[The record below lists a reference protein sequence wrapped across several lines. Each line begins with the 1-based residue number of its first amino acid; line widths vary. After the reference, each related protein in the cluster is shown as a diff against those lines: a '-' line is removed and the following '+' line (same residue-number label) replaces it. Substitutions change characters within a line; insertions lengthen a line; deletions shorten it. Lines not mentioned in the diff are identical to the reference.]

1 MSNHFTLLYLIA
13 TITTLMKTTS
23 IFLFLLFSIGHAF
36 AQDDLDNYI
45 NRLKKSEATGGSETA
60 FMSPGAEFMYGQG
73 YFEAKNYDM
82 AALYFMRAQKGDS
95 TNAYFNYQLAI
106 ALLKQNDQYKAQE
119 AQLYLQKAF
128 SLNAN
133 LKTRFAADIPQ
144 ATNTNT
150 TRPVPASTENKGP
163 AENKKVT
170 AKGLL
175 AYLEALKYS
184 RATSGPKTAMFTSG
198 QEVMYGWD
206 YYEAGDFAS
215 AEQRFWF
222 AVKNDGEDIYA
233 NYLLGVSLAAQ
244 GKDASQYL
252 AKAFAGDAQLKEQYA
267 KDVAAAKAI
276 HQQKEAAKKPVVK
289 AAEPKKVGGKLTFGS
304 YVCKQTIW
312 NGPNAN
318 PQFNYKPEGYFKL
331 KADGTYRW
339 LDDGPTGRYS
349 YDAKTGNIKWLSGYL
364 AGFTIPSS
372 VFQPNAKVAQ
382 ITISFSDTYRWECGC
397 NK

>member
-1 MSNHFTLLYLIA
+1 
-13 TITTLMKTTS
+13 MKTT
-23 IFLFLLFSIGHAF
+23 LFFIVLLFSIGQAF

-45 NRLKKSEATGGSETA
+45 NRLKKSQATGGSETA
-60 FMSPGAEFMYGQG
+60 FMSAGSDFMYGQD
-73 YFEAKNYDM
+73 YFEAKSYDM
-82 AALYFMRAQKGDS
+82 AAMYFARAQKADS
-95 TNAYFNYQLAI
+95 ANPYFNYQLAI

-128 SLNAN
+128 ALNAS
-133 LKTRFAADIPQ
+133 LKKRFAAGVPQ
-144 ATNTNT
+144 ATNTN
-150 TRPVPASTENKGP
+150 PIKQVAQTENKVP

-170 AKGLL
+170 AQGLK
-175 AYLEALKYS
+175 AYIEELKYS

-206 YYEAGDFAS
+206 YYEAGDYAS

-222 AVKNDGEDIYA
+222 AVQKGGEDIYA

-244 GKDASQYL
+244 GKEASQYL
-252 AKAFAGDAQLKEQYA
+252 ARAFTGDAQLKELYN
-267 KDVAAAKAI
+267 KDVAAAKTI
-276 HQQKEAAKKPVVK
+276 YQQKEAAKKPVVK
-289 AAEPKKVGGKLTFGS
+289 AAEPKKIGGKLTFGN
-304 YVCKQTIW
+304 YVCKQIVW

-318 PQFNYKPEGYFKL
+318 PQFSYKPEGYFRL

-349 YDAKTGNIKWLSGYL
+349 YDPKTGNIKWLSGYL

-372 VFQPNAKVAQ
+372 VFQPNAKVSQ